1 MSNAEADLFDVAI
14 LGAGPAGTTVAALLA
29 RRGRRVVALEKARH
43 PRFHIGE
50 SLLPKNL
57 PILERLGVLDQV
69 RAIGV
74 HKPGAELI
82 SPEHAARQSFRF
94 SEALDPDPSFA
105 YQVRRD
111 AFDEILLRNARDAG
125 ADIREGCAVTDVG
138 FGNGTQRI
146 VYTQNDSEFAC
157 RARLVIDAT
166 GRDGFLAR
174 RFGIRR
180 QNKAHNSAAI
190 FAHFDGVPAAA
201 WDIPGTIGLY
211 WFDHGW
217 FWMIPLT
224 DGKTSIGAVCM
235 PDYLK
240 SRRGSLEDFFF
251 DTIRLCPKLWENVQ
265 RARLAT
271 PVRSAG
277 NYSYKAERAFGPGY
291 LLLGDA
297 YAFVD
302 PVFSS
307 GVYLA
312 MSGAEYAAAAVDEAL
327 EKPAQAERLFAA
339 LQRRT
344 DRGIARFSWFI
355 YRFNTPA
362 LLTLFMGPRNLLGMR
377 QAVISM
383 LAGDVYRNRGL
394 GWRLA
399 LFRVMYGVLWL
410 FEFRR
415 SLRLDERRG
424 SLPAIP
430 VPEDE
435 VGGRP

>member
-82 SPEHAARQSFRF
+82 SPDHAARQSFRF

-105 YQVRRD
+105 YQVQRD

-125 ADIREGCAVTDVG
+125 AEIREGCTVTDVA
-138 FGNGTQRI
+138 FGKDTQRV
-146 VYTQNDSEFAC
+146 VYTQNDTEFAC

-211 WFDHGW
+211 WFEHGW

-265 RARLAT
+265 PAHLAT

-277 NYSYKAERAFGPGY
+277 NYSYKADRAFGPGY

-327 EKPAQAERLFAA
+327 AKPAQAERLFAA

-362 LLTLFMGPRNLLGMR
+362 LRTLFMGPRNVLGMR

-394 GWRLA
+394 GWRLT
-399 LFRVMYGVLWL
+399 LFRVMYGILWL

-424 SLPAIP
+424 SLPAIA

>member
-1 MSNAEADLFDVAI
+1 MSNAEAELFDVAI

-29 RRGRRVVALEKARH
+29 RRGRRVLALEKATH

-57 PILERLGVLDQV
+57 PILERLGVLDEV

-74 HKPGAELI
+74 YKPGAELI
-82 SPEHAARQSFRF
+82 SPDHAERQSFRF
-94 SEALDPDPSFA
+94 GEALDPEPPYA
-105 YQVRRD
+105 YQVHRA
-111 AFDEILLRNARDAG
+111 AFDEILLRNARRAG
-125 ADIREGCAVTDVG
+125 ADIREGCTVTDVD
-138 FGNGTQRI
+138 FGRETQRV
-146 VYTQNDSEFAC
+146 VYTQNDRQSEC

-190 FAHFDGVPAAA
+190 FAHFEGVPAAA

-211 WFDHGW
+211 WFEHGW

-251 DTIRLCPKLWENVQ
+251 DTIRLCPKLWEHVEP
-265 RARLAT
+265 ARLAT

-277 NYSYKAERAFGPGY
+277 NYSYRADRAFGPGY

-297 YAFVD
+297 YAFID

-312 MSGAEYAAAAVDEAL
+312 MSSAERAAEAVDAALDRPAEA
-327 EKPAQAERLFAA
+327 KRLFAG

-362 LLTLFMGPRNLLGMR
+362 LRRIFMGPRNVLGMR

-383 LAGDVYRNRGL
+383 LAGDVYRNGDL

-399 LFRVMYGVLWL
+399 LFRALYGVVWL
-410 FEFRR
+410 FELRR
-415 SLRLDERRG
+415 SVKLDMRRG
-424 SLPAIP
+424 SLPAIRI
-430 VPEDE
+430 PEDE

>member
-29 RRGRRVVALEKARH
+29 RRGRRVVALEKAKH

-82 SPEHAARQSFRF
+82 SPDHAARQSFRF

-105 YQVRRD
+105 YQVPRD

-125 ADIREGCAVTDVG
+125 ADIREDCTVADVS
-138 FGNGTQRI
+138 FGKDTQRV
-146 VYTQNDSEFAC
+146 VYTQNDTEFAC

-265 RARLAT
+265 PARLAT

-277 NYSYKAERAFGPGY
+277 NYSYKADRAFGPGY
-291 LLLGDA
+291 LMLGDA

-327 EKPAQAERLFAA
+327 RKPAQAERLFAA

-362 LLTLFMGPRNLLGMR
+362 LRTLFMGPRSILGMR

-383 LAGDVYRNRGL
+383 LAGDVYRSRGL
-394 GWRLA
+394 GWRLT
-399 LFRVMYGVLWL
+399 LFRVLYGVLWL

-415 SLRLDERRG
+415 SFRLDERRG

>member
-1 MSNAEADLFDVAI
+1 MSDSEADLVDVAI
-14 LGAGPAGTTVAALLA
+14 LGAGPAGTTAAALLA
-29 RRGRRVVALEKARH
+29 ARGRRVVVFEKATH

-57 PILERLGVLDQV
+57 PILDRLGVLDQV

-74 HKPGAELI
+74 YKPGAELI
-82 SPEHAARQSFRF
+82 SPDHAERQSFRF
-94 SEALDPDPSFA
+94 GEALDPEPPYA
-105 YQVRRD
+105 YQVHRD
-111 AFDEILLRNARDAG
+111 AFDTILLNNARAKG
-125 ADIREGCAVTDVG
+125 ADVREGCTVTDVD
-138 FGNGTQRI
+138 FGGDAQRV
-146 VYTQNDSEFAC
+146 VYDDGDGVRDC

-174 RFGIRR
+174 RFAIRR

-190 FAHFDGVPAAA
+190 FAHFADVPESA
-201 WDIPGTIGLY
+201 WNVPGTIGLY
-211 WFDHGW
+211 WFEHGW
-217 FWMIPLT
+217 FWVIPLA
-224 DGKTSIGAVCM
+224 GGVTSIGAVCM

-251 DTIRLCPKLWENVQ
+251 DTIRLCPKLWAPVKQ
-265 RARLAT
+265 ARLAT

-277 NYSYKAERAFGPGY
+277 NYSYTAARSHGPGY

-312 MSGAEYAAAAVDEAL
+312 MSSAEYAADAVDAAL
-327 EKPAQAERLFAA
+327 DAPARTDRLFTA

-344 DRGIARFSWFI
+344 DRAVARFSWFI

-362 LLTLFMGPRNLLGMR
+362 LRTLFMGPRNVLGMR
-377 QAVISM
+377 QAVISV
-383 LAGDVYRNRGL
+383 LAGDVYRGL
-394 GWRLA
+394 GWRLG
-399 LFRVMYGVLWL
+399 LFRVMYGILWL
-410 FEFRR
+410 TEFRH
-415 SLRLDERRG
+415 SLRLDLRRG
-424 SLPAIP
+424 RLPAIR